1 VHEPFQ
7 PAPQHPMT
15 LFSEEKKKK
24 NFEGFKQI
32 TPSGEYMIPSIK

>member
-15 LFSEEKKKK
+15 LFSEKKNN

-32 TPSGEYMIPSIK
+32 TSGEHMISSIK